1 MDIMQQFA
9 CLITNTT
16 MVFSYDLLFD
26 GTIVGLTL
34 EGKTSLT
41 YNIHQWDGAS

>member
-16 MVFSYDLLFD
+16 MIYSYDLLFD
-26 GTIVGLTL
+26 GTMVGLTL
-34 EGKTSLT
+34 ERTIPLT
-41 YNIHQWDGAS
+41 